1 MPSGTVDLSGKV
13 IDGSGGPKV
22 GLVASLYEAATW
34 EAAGAATATDTTD
47 ADGLWSFAGQD
58 ITKTWIVVVVDG
70 TKKVLIDARNQ
81 LQITNIDLIDD
92 ISVDT
97 IYEHTAGSGVTIDG
111 VLLKDNKIAQSYIT
125 LATVLEDLDTLGAA
139 ASDGE
144 FIVATGAGAFA
155 YESGATAR
163 TSLGLGSAAVE
174 TWGAILD
181 DLVTLGAP
189 ASDGQF
195 IVATGAGVFAYE
207 SGATARTS
215 LGLGTAAVETWGAI
229 LDDLVTLGAPAS
241 DGQIIVAT
249 GAGAYAHESGATA
262 RTSLGLAIGTNV
274 QAYDAELAALAGLTS
289 AADKLPYFT
298 GSGTAALA
306 DITSAGRAILDDA
319 DAAAQRT
326 TLGIVSA
333 SDTAEGLVELATV
346 AETDTGTDAGR
357 SVTPDGLAGS
367 NFGERVL
374 QIIVFE
380 RATDVATGDGKADFH
395 IPSTLSGMN
404 LVEVHAEVIT
414 AGTTG
419 TTDIQIANV
428 TQAADMLSTKLTI
441 DSGESGSDTAAAAAV
456 IDGTNDDVATNDML
470 RIDVDAISTTA
481 PKGLIITLTFRL
493 P

>member
-47 ADGLWSFAGQD
+47 ADGLWSFTGQD

-70 TKKVLIDARNQ
+70 TKKALIDARNQ

-92 ISVDT
+92 LSVDT
-97 IYEHTAGSGVTIDG
+97 IYEHTAGSGVTVDG
-111 VLLKDNKIAQSYIT
+111 VLLKDSKIAQSYIT
-125 LATVLEDLDTLGAA
+125 LATVLEDLNTLGAP

-155 YESGATAR
+155 YESGATVR

-215 LGLGTAAVETWGAI
+215 LGLV
-229 LDDLVTLGAPAS
+229 
-241 DGQIIVAT
+241 
-249 GAGAYAHESGATA
+249 
-262 RTSLGLAIGTNV
+262 IGTDV

-319 DAAAQRT
+319 NAAAQRT
-326 TLGIVSA
+326 TLGVISA
-333 SDTAEGLVELATV
+333 TASAEGVVELATV
-346 AETDTGTDAGR
+346 AETNTGTDTGR
-357 SVTPDGLAGS
+357 AVTPDGISGAVRTIVLSAAG
-367 NFGERVL
+367 G
-374 QIIVFE
+374 
-380 RATDVATGDGKADFH
+380 T
-395 IPSTLSGMN
+395 PLS
-404 LVEVHAEVIT
+404 T
-414 AGTTG
+414 AGCG
-419 TTDIQIANV
+419 GP
-428 TQAADMLSTKLTI
+428 TQVEA
-441 DSGESGSDTAAAAAV
+441 
-456 IDGTNDDVATNDML
+456 ATNDINYFVLDFDASTEEHATWNVVMPASYDGGVVNATFYWTNAGGGAAETVDWGIAAL
-470 RIDVDAISTTA
+470 ALADDGAIDQALGSEVTTTDTWIAQGDLHVSAASSNVTVGGAPAGGQWVVFTVARKVASDDLTGDAR
-481 PKGLIITLTFRL
+481 LIAVVITYTINQYSD
-493 P
+493 

>member
-13 IDGSGGPKV
+13 IDGSGDPKV

-47 ADGLWSFAGQD
+47 ADGLWSFTGQD

-92 ISVDT
+92 LSVDT
-97 IYEHTAGSGVTIDG
+97 IYEHTAAAGVTVDG
-111 VLLKDNKIAQSYIT
+111 VLLKDSKIAQSYIT

-163 TSLGLGSAAVE
+163 TSLGL
-174 TWGAILD
+174 
-181 DLVTLGAP
+181 
-189 ASDGQF
+189 
-195 IVATGAGVFAYE
+195 
-207 SGATARTS
+207 
-215 LGLGTAAVETWGAI
+215 
-229 LDDLVTLGAPAS
+229 
-241 DGQIIVAT
+241 
-249 GAGAYAHESGATA
+249 
-262 RTSLGLAIGTNV
+262 AIGSDV
-274 QAYDAELAALAGLTS
+274 QAYDADLAALAGLTS

-298 GSGTAALA
+298 GSGTAAVA
-306 DITSAGRAILDDA
+306 DFTAAGRALVDDA

-326 TLGIVSA
+326 TLGLAIGTDVQAYDAQLADIAALAVTDGNIIVGDGANWVAESGATARA
-333 SDTAEGLVELATV
+333 SLGVVAASPTAAGIAELATV
-346 AETDTGTDAGR
+346 AELETGTDTGRTI
-357 SVTPDGLAGS
+357 TPDVMAGS
-367 NFGERVL
+367 NFGERVV
-374 QIIVFE
+374 QIFVFE

-395 IPSTLSGMN
+395 VPSTLSGMN

-419 TTDIQIANV
+419 TTDIQVANV

-441 DSGESGSDTAAAAAV
+441 DSGDTGSDTATTPAV
-456 IDGTNDDVATNDML
+456 IDTANDDVSTNDML
-470 RIDVDAISTTA
+470 RIDVDAVSTTA
-481 PKGLIITLTFRL
+481 PKGLIVTLTFRL

>member
-13 IDGSGGPKV
+13 IDGSGDPKV

-92 ISVDT
+92 LSVDT
-97 IYEHTAGSGVTIDG
+97 IYEHTAASGVTIDG
-111 VLLKDNKIAQSYIT
+111 VVLKDSKIAQSYIT

-155 YESGATAR
+155 YESGAT
-163 TSLGLGSAAVE
+163 V
-174 TWGAILD
+174 
-181 DLVTLGAP
+181 
-189 ASDGQF
+189 
-195 IVATGAGVFAYE
+195 
-207 SGATARTS
+207 RTS
-215 LGLGTAAVETWGAI
+215 LGLGTAAVATWGAI

-262 RTSLGLAIGTNV
+262 RTSLGLAIGTDV

-306 DITSAGRAILDDA
+306 DLTAAGRAILDDA

-333 SDTAEGLVELATV
+333 SDAAEGLVELATV

-367 NFGERVL
+367 NFGERVV

-380 RATDVATGDGKADFH
+380 RATDVATGNGKADFH

-441 DSGESGSDTAAAAAV
+441 DSGATGSDTAAAAAV
-456 IDGTNDDVATNDML
+456 IDGANDDVATNDML

>member
-1 MPSGTVDLSGKV
+1 
-13 IDGSGGPKV
+13 
-22 GLVASLYEAATW
+22 
-34 EAAGAATATDTTD
+34 
-47 ADGLWSFAGQD
+47 
-58 ITKTWIVVVVDG
+58 
-70 TKKVLIDARNQ
+70 
-81 LQITNIDLIDD
+81 
-92 ISVDT
+92 
-97 IYEHTAGSGVTIDG
+97 
-111 VLLKDNKIAQSYIT
+111 
-125 LATVLEDLDTLGAA
+125 
-139 ASDGE
+139 
-144 FIVATGAGAFA
+144 
-155 YESGATAR
+155 
-163 TSLGLGSAAVE
+163 
-174 TWGAILD
+174 
-181 DLVTLGAP
+181 
-189 ASDGQF
+189 
-195 IVATGAGVFAYE
+195 
-207 SGATARTS
+207 
-215 LGLGTAAVETWGAI
+215 
-229 LDDLVTLGAPAS
+229 DDLVTLGAPAS

-306 DITSAGRAILDDA
+306 DLTAAGRAILDDA

-333 SDTAEGLVELATV
+333 SDAAEGLVELATV

-367 NFGERVL
+367 NFGERVV

-380 RATDVATGDGKADFH
+380 RATDVATGNGKADFH

-441 DSGESGSDTAAAAAV
+441 DSGETGSDTAAAAAV
-456 IDGTNDDVATNDML
+456 IDGANDDVATNDML